1 MPGNMPFH
9 LEKGALGLR
18 MDFLIKVPAV
28 KAEVLRRLKAGDQ
41 LWSIASAIAVD
52 GVTIDLFGDPQAE
65 YAGKLDQLTPGG
77 GEGGDYLMKQALL
90 RPLNQDSTGNRSS
103 FAQFWQNALSQ
114 NPALPDQLRQE
125 LIIALESGREVDFWW
140 ECSLPTPSSPQVKT
154 SLDLPEIARVMFRTD
169 HRTIVP
175 DIPGATPREP
185 IDPAPATT

>member
-18 MDFLIKVPAV
+18 MDFLIKVQAV
-28 KAEVLRRLKAGDQ
+28 RAEVLSKLRAGEP
-41 LWSIASAIAVD
+41 LWTIAGAIDV
-52 GVTIDLFGDPQAE
+52 GGINVNLFDDRQADF
-65 YAGKLDQLTPGG
+65 AAKLDELTPGG
-77 GEGGDYLMKQALL
+77 GEGADYLTKQALL

-103 FAQFWQNALSQ
+103 FAQFWQNAISE
-114 NPALPDQLRQE
+114 NPGLGDELRQQ
-125 LIIALESGREVDFWW
+125 LIVALESGREVDFWW

-175 DIPGATPREP
+175 DQPGQQPRAP
-185 IDPAPATT
+185 IDTGTSA

>member
-28 KAEVLRRLKAGDQ
+28 RSEVLSRLMAGDD
-41 LWSIASAIAVD
+41 LWTIAAAITV
-52 GVTIDLFGDPQAE
+52 GSVTVNLFADPQADFV
-65 YAGKLDQLTPGG
+65 AKLDQLTPGG
-77 GEGGDYLMKQALL
+77 TEGNEYLEKQALL
-90 RPLNQDSTGNRSS
+90 RPLNQDSTGNRTS

-114 NPALPDQLRQE
+114 NPGLPDQLRQE
-125 LIIALESGREVDFWW
+125 LILALDSGREVDFWW

-175 DIPGATPREP
+175 DEPGQQPRPP
-185 IDPAPATT
+185 IDSVTQS